1 MTASSEWPTLSPRQ
15 RVTWLVHL
23 SKAMTYQHHKEMLPV
38 FRPYLPAD
46 GIAIDAGAH
55 AGQFTKLFSKMAP
68 RGHVHSFE
76 PGSYALS
83 LLRKATAR
91 RPNVTI
97 HPYGLGEDNA
107 NLTLNVPLKKSGSVG
122 FGYGF
127 VGDDRKSS
135 RSVVSETVKIC
146 RLDDVVEA
154 WKIPRVDFV
163 KIDIEG
169 AELRML
175 KGAQATLLRFGPA
188 LFVEIVDQTLARRGD
203 SVEMLVAHLRGIGY
217 APVGGWPTPIPDGD
231 YLLLREPAR

>member
-1 MTASSEWPTLSPRQ
+1 MTASSEWPPLSPRQ

-23 SKAMTYQHHKEMLPV
+23 SKALLYQHHKEMLPV
-38 FRPYLPAD
+38 FRPYLPPD
-46 GIAIDAGAH
+46 GTAIDVGAH

-76 PGSYALS
+76 PGGYALS
-83 LLRKATAR
+83 LLRKAAAR

-97 HPYGLGEDNA
+97 HPYGLGEANE

-122 FGYGF
+122 YGSGF
-127 VGDDRKSS
+127 VGDGRKSS
-135 RSVVSETVKIC
+135 QPTVSETVKIC

-154 WKIPRVDFV
+154 WKMPRVDFV

-169 AELRML
+169 SELRML
-175 KGAQATLLRFGPA
+175 KGAQATLLRFSPA
-188 LFVEIVDQTLARRGD
+188 LFVEITDQTLARGG

-217 APVGGWPTPIPDGD
+217 APVGGWPTPIPNGD